1 MKKAGKWSRE
11 LLYVPVSALISFM
24 LVKNYDWGVYEFISI
39 FAAFFFFL
47 LVIGRLGKTIPVR
60 EFAAFVYV
68 LQLLIGALLTYKFY
82 PHIKIGFM
90 AVNEDR
96 YYGYVMPSLAA
107 FIAGLFIPKFKY
119 TNFDASSLMNGALF
133 NKAEWIRIG
142 WILIGIGY
150 LAEILMSVA
159 PSEGLS
165 FIYVL
170 FSFFK
175 FAGLFYV
182 WIAGY
187 KYKWPVTLFI
197 FVPFAWGSL
206 SNGLFIE
213 VFVWGFFIFAVLQL
227 SKPLKFR
234 TNLLVFAFGIVMI
247 FLLQSVKADFRRTAW
262 KTQGELTLS
271 DRLSLWGGLIS
282 NVDLSDPKTRDIAN
296 IRFIVRINQGYI
308 VASILRNMPARH
320 DFVDGEYLENEL
332 IGIFVPRFLFPDKAV
347 VGSHKK
353 FREFAGWNLDER
365 VAMSVSILGDGYG
378 NFGYWGGIFFC
389 FLNGLLLNFLLHYC
403 FKLAVRYERSL
414 ILWLP
419 IIFTYSVRCGDEFY
433 IITNHI
439 FKSSI
444 LIFGVFFIL
453 RKSGRLARMARP
465 ARKLS
470 IT

>member
-1 MKKAGKWSRE
+1 
-11 LLYVPVSALISFM
+11 
-24 LVKNYDWGVYEFISI
+24 
-39 FAAFFFFL
+39 
-47 LVIGRLGKTIPVR
+47 
-60 EFAAFVYV
+60 
-68 LQLLIGALLTYKFY
+68 
-82 PHIKIGFM
+82 
-90 AVNEDR
+90 
-96 YYGYVMPSLAA
+96 
-107 FIAGLFIPKFKY
+107 
-119 TNFDASSLMNGALF
+119 
-133 NKAEWIRIG
+133 
-142 WILIGIGY
+142 
-150 LAEILMSVA
+150 MSVA

-182 WIAGY
+182 WVAGY
-187 KYKWPVTLFI
+187 KYKWPVALII
-197 FVPFAWGSL
+197 FVPFAWASL

-247 FLLQSVKADFRRTAW
+247 FLLQSVKADFRKTAW
-262 KTQGELTLS
+262 KSDGELSLT

-282 NVDLSDPKTRDIAN
+282 HVDFSDPKARDVAN

-353 FREFAGWNLDER
+353 FKDFAGWQLDER

-378 NFGYWGGIFFC
+378 NFGYWGGIVFC
-389 FLNGLLLNFLLHYC
+389 FLNGLLINFLLHYC
-403 FKLAVRYERSL
+403 FKLAVKYERSL
-414 ILWLP
+414 ILWIP
-419 IIFTYSVRCGDEFY
+419 VIFTYSVRCGDEFY

-444 LIFGVFFIL
+444 VILCLFFVL
-453 RKSGRLARMARP
+453 KKSGRLARMSRP
-465 ARKLS
+465 VNKLS